1 MTLILNDVILNVTK
15 DQSFIFSLENRYF
28 KKLHGERGT
37 IEKFEGIWYAKVIF
51 KGRLPQIYSVRS

>member
-15 DQSFIFSLENRYF
+15 NQGFIFSLEDRCF
-28 KKLHGERGT
+28 KKLHRERGT
-37 IEKFEGIWYAKVIF
+37 IEKFEGIWHAKAIF